1 MLLCWFGVVVMGLCS
16 GFMLKTVS
24 ITRRMFSLLHR
35 IMAFFTSHSTRERA
49 ESTQDAGQVTADPN
63 WSEEHS
69 IPYSIALIN
78 KIARSFSAV
87 QGLSGLGWWQAS
99 GFFCPSYFFSFSF
112 FSFSFFSLLNCLTQP
127 MSFIPFAL
135 LVLFPISPWRSEWG
149 LAVYWGQITI
159 AIKKKCHQIPLDF
172 FSCLL
177 QIMTYLTGPGSSLVT
192 LGLNKNLLFMAW
204 IFLKTEVWVNNQKTN
219 LNYKGDEVWKRRG

>member
-1 MLLCWFGVVVMGLCS
+1 MLLCWFGVVVMGLYS

-49 ESTQDAGQVTADPN
+49 GGTQDAGQVTADPN

-69 IPYSIALIN
+69 ITYSIALIN

-99 GFFCPSYFFSFSF
+99 GFFCPSYFFFLFFLFLFFLFLVNLSNSAYEFYTFCSFG
-112 FSFSFFSLLNCLTQP
+112 SLSHLT
-127 MSFIPFAL
+127 ME
-135 LVLFPISPWRSEWG
+135 EWMR
-149 LAVYWGQITI
+149 L
-159 AIKKKCHQIPLDF
+159 
-172 FSCLL
+172 SCLL
-177 QIMTYLTGPGSSLVT
+177 GSNYNSYKEKLSPNPFRFFFLLATNYDLPDWSWLFTGDPR
-192 LGLNKNLLFMAW
+192 A
-204 IFLKTEVWVNNQKTN
+204 E
-219 LNYKGDEVWKRRG
+219 